1 MAGANVFILFDT
13 SNYMYRGFVFAQDA
27 IAEFVRS
34 LDNPDRVA
42 FYSYSRDL
50 SRATTLTPDRNQV
63 LRGVRTT
70 VAGDD
75 AALYNALLMTLKD
88 AGQNTGRKVVVVF
101 SNGPDNYSMVPP
113 EDVAELAQ
121 SKGIPIYMISTRE
134 AKLEPVSSTVFK
146 RMSAATGGE
155 AYFAKTWREQQKAF
169 ASIRNDLAHLYS
181 VSYYPQPNPNR
192 GWRTITVKLKGER
205 MKRYPHP
212 DPQRLSAGKLARGG
226 GAGGS
231 ATVSRAGFGNIELN
245 RLTVCKRR
253 PKSRRFLS
261 TSRVLFD
268 QTAEGCAVLR
278 VGSSTRKSDIVV
290 RFGNSLPALMHK
302 TVILFL
308 VLIGVSSTVAAA
320 PAIPW
325 TAGQANDWYSRQPWL
340 VGSNFIPSTA
350 INELEMWQADT
361 FDLPTIDRELGWA
374 QGLGMNTMRVFLHN
388 LLWQQDS
395 AGFLRRMEQFLQVAD
410 KHHIRIMFVLLD
422 SVWDPYP
429 KLGKQR
435 EPKPHRP

>member
-1 MAGANVFILFDT
+1 MAKRFVLILAVVSAFLFTSTRWTAAQEGETSIRVEVDMVQLNVAVMDSKGNYVTGLKPSDFEVTEDGIPQKVATFGEGNEATRRVTAKADDAGQLRSRSLNGASDGPETTSELGSELGSAMAGANVFILFDT

-88 AGQNTGRKVVVVF
+88 AGQNTGRKVVGVS
-101 SNGPDNYSMVPP
+101 SNGPDNASMVPP

-205 MKRYPHP
+205 
-212 DPQRLSAGKLARGG
+212 ARRCRIRTRNGY
-226 GAGGS
+226 
-231 ATVSRAGFGNIELN
+231 
-245 RLTVCKRR
+245 R
-253 PKSRRFLS
+253 PES
-261 TSRVLFD
+261 SRVSAER
-268 QTAEGCAVLR
+268 TAPPAVAEP
-278 VGSSTRKSDIVV
+278 T
-290 RFGNSLPALMHK
+290 PA
-302 TVILFL
+302 
-308 VLIGVSSTVAAA
+308 A
-320 PAIPW
+320 
-325 TAGQANDWYSRQPWL
+325 
-340 VGSNFIPSTA
+340 SN
-350 INELEMWQADT
+350 
-361 FDLPTIDRELGWA
+361 
-374 QGLGMNTMRVFLHN
+374 
-388 LLWQQDS
+388 
-395 AGFLRRMEQFLQVAD
+395 
-410 KHHIRIMFVLLD
+410 
-422 SVWDPYP
+422 
-429 KLGKQR
+429 
-435 EPKPHRP
+435 

>member
-1 MAGANVFILFDT
+1 
-13 SNYMYRGFVFAQDA
+13 MYRGFVFAQDA

-63 LRGVRTT
+63 LRGVRST

-101 SNGPDNYSMVPP
+101 SNGPDNASMVPP

-192 GWRTITVKLKGER
+192 GWRTITVKLTGER
-205 MKRYPHP
+205 LKKCHIRTRNGYRPESSHV
-212 DPQRLSAGKLARGG
+212 RVESAGAT
-226 GAGGS
+226 GA
-231 ATVSRAGFGNIELN
+231 VPPE
-245 RLTVCKRR
+245 
-253 PKSRRFLS
+253 P
-261 TSRVLFD
+261 
-268 QTAEGCAVLR
+268 
-278 VGSSTRKSDIVV
+278 GSS
-290 RFGNSLPALMHK
+290 N
-302 TVILFL
+302 
-308 VLIGVSSTVAAA
+308 
-320 PAIPW
+320 
-325 TAGQANDWYSRQPWL
+325 
-340 VGSNFIPSTA
+340 
-350 INELEMWQADT
+350 
-361 FDLPTIDRELGWA
+361 
-374 QGLGMNTMRVFLHN
+374 
-388 LLWQQDS
+388 
-395 AGFLRRMEQFLQVAD
+395 
-410 KHHIRIMFVLLD
+410 
-422 SVWDPYP
+422 
-429 KLGKQR
+429 
-435 EPKPHRP
+435 